1 MRTIFCFK
9 YLISKLKFS
18 KFNLKNMG
26 TNYMATTNKKSI
38 KNVET
43 VNASVENSKA
53 GEILAMT
60 AKATEGLIKSNLGT
74 KKSSLFK
81 DNVLPI
87 NEKQK
92 KSMRKKLRNV
102 LFSICSTIVVEQNK
116 EKQNK
121 LINAF
126 NEFYIATYANNDYTL
141 ASVCNE
147 NLSSEKKDII
157 KKALEICKK

>member
-1 MRTIFCFK
+1 MT
-9 YLISKLKFS
+9 
-18 KFNLKNMG
+18 
-26 TNYMATTNKKSI
+26 TTNKNSNRSSANAV
-38 KNVET
+38 KN
-43 VNASVENSKA
+43 AKA
-53 GEILAMT
+53 NEILAMT

-81 DNVLPI
+81 EDVLPSD
-87 NEKQK
+87 EKQK

-102 LFSICSTIVVEQNK
+102 LFSICSTLILEKDK
-116 EKQNK
+116 EKQTK

-126 NEFYIATYANNDYTL
+126 NEFYFETYALNDYTL

>member
-1 MRTIFCFK
+1 MT
-9 YLISKLKFS
+9 
-18 KFNLKNMG
+18 
-26 TNYMATTNKKSI
+26 TTNKNSNRNSASNAVKS
-38 KNVET
+38 
-43 VNASVENSKA
+43 AKA
-53 GEILAMT
+53 NEILAMT

-81 DNVLPI
+81 EDVLPSD
-87 NEKQK
+87 EKQK
-92 KSMRKKLRNV
+92 KSMRKKLRNL
-102 LFSICSTIVVEQNK
+102 LFSICSTLIIEQDK
-116 EKQNK
+116 EKQTK

-126 NEFYIATYANNDYTL
+126 NEFYFETYALNDYTL

>member
-1 MRTIFCFK
+1 MGTIFCFK

-18 KFNLKNMG
+18 KSNLKNMG
-26 TNYMATTNKKSI
+26 TNYMTTTNNKKA
-38 KNVET
+38 KANVNVE
-43 VNASVENSKA
+43 NAKA
-53 GEILAMT
+53 NEILAMT

-81 DNVLPI
+81 ENVLPT

-102 LFSICSTIVVEQNK
+102 LFSICSTIVIEQNK
-116 EKQNK
+116 EKQSK

-126 NEFYIATYANNDYTL
+126 NEFYCATYANNDYTL

>member
-1 MRTIFCFK
+1 MTK
-9 YLISKLKFS
+9 
-18 KFNLKNMG
+18 KNV
-26 TNYMATTNKKSI
+26 
-38 KNVET
+38 KNVENVNAN

-53 GEILAMT
+53 SEIIAQT

-81 DNVLPI
+81 ENVLPK

-92 KSMRKKLRNV
+92 KSMRKKLRNM
-102 LFSICSTIVVEQNK
+102 LFSICSTIVVEQNR

-121 LINAF
+121 LISAF
-126 NEFYIATYANNDYTL
+126 NDFYCATYANNDYTL

-147 NLSSEKKDII
+147 NLSSEKKNII
-157 KKALEICKK
+157 KKALAICKR

>member
-1 MRTIFCFK
+1 MT
-9 YLISKLKFS
+9 
-18 KFNLKNMG
+18 
-26 TNYMATTNKKSI
+26 TTNKKSI
-38 KNVET
+38 KNVESAN
-43 VNASVENSKA
+43 VVKNARAN
-53 GEILAMT
+53 EILAMT

-81 DNVLPI
+81 EDVLPSD
-87 NEKQK
+87 EKQK
-92 KSMRKKLRNV
+92 KSMRKKLRNL
-102 LFSICSTIVVEQNK
+102 LFSICSSLITE
-116 EKQNK
+116 EDSAKQTK

-126 NEFYIATYANNDYTL
+126 NEFYFETYANNDYTL

>member
-1 MRTIFCFK
+1 MT
-9 YLISKLKFS
+9 
-18 KFNLKNMG
+18 
-26 TNYMATTNKKSI
+26 TTNKNSNRSSANAV
-38 KNVET
+38 KN
-43 VNASVENSKA
+43 AKA
-53 GEILAMT
+53 NEILAMT

-81 DNVLPI
+81 EDVLPSD
-87 NEKQK
+87 EKQK
-92 KSMRKKLRNV
+92 KSMRKKLRNL
-102 LFSICSTIVVEQNK
+102 LFSICSTLILEKDK
-116 EKQNK
+116 EKQTK

-126 NEFYIATYANNDYTL
+126 NEFYFETYALNDYTL

>member
-1 MRTIFCFK
+1 M
-9 YLISKLKFS
+9 
-18 KFNLKNMG
+18 
-26 TNYMATTNKKSI
+26 TTTDKKSNKK
-38 KNVET
+38 VT
-43 VNASVENSKA
+43 VNNVENSKA
-53 GEILAMT
+53 KEILAMT

-81 DNVLPI
+81 EDVLPTD
-87 NEKQK
+87 EKQK

-102 LFSICSTIVVEQNK
+102 LFSICSTIVTEQNK

-121 LINAF
+121 LISAF
-126 NEFYIATYANNDYTL
+126 NEFYFATYVSNDYSL

-157 KKALEICKK
+157 KKALELCKK

>member
-1 MRTIFCFK
+1 M
-9 YLISKLKFS
+9 
-18 KFNLKNMG
+18 
-26 TNYMATTNKKSI
+26 TTNKKSN
-38 KNVET
+38 KKTSENN
-43 VNASVENSKA
+43 VNATAN
-53 GEILAMT
+53 EILAMT
-60 AKATEGLIKSNLGT
+60 AKATAGLIKSNLGT

-81 DNVLPI
+81 ENVLPT

-102 LFSICSTIVVEQNK
+102 LFSICSTLVVEQNN
-116 EKQNK
+116 EKQSK
-121 LINAF
+121 LISAF
-126 NEFYIATYANNDYTL
+126 NDFYFATYANNDYTL

>member
-1 MRTIFCFK
+1 
-9 YLISKLKFS
+9 
-18 KFNLKNMG
+18 
-26 TNYMATTNKKSI
+26 MANTNKKSN
-38 KNVET
+38 KKATANNANVE
-43 VNASVENSKA
+43 NAKA
-53 GEILAMT
+53 NEILAMT
-60 AKATEGLIKSNLGT
+60 AKATQGLIKSSLGT

-81 DNVLPI
+81 ENVLPT

-102 LFSICSTIVVEQNK
+102 LFSICSTIVVEQND
-116 EKQNK
+116 EKQSK
-121 LINAF
+121 LISAF
-126 NEFYIATYANNDYTL
+126 NEFYFATYANNDYTL

>member
-1 MRTIFCFK
+1 MTT
-9 YLISKLKFS
+9 
-18 KFNLKNMG
+18 
-26 TNYMATTNKKSI
+26 TNNKKSN
-38 KNVET
+38 KKEVANN
-43 VNASVENSKA
+43 VNAKVENAKA
-53 GEILAMT
+53 NEILAMT
-60 AKATEGLIKSNLGT
+60 AKATAGLIKSNLGT

-81 DNVLPI
+81 ENVLPT

-116 EKQNK
+116 EKQSK
-121 LINAF
+121 LISAF
-126 NEFYIATYANNDYTL
+126 NDFYLATYANNDYTL

>member
-1 MRTIFCFK
+1 MRFCFK

-18 KFNLKNMG
+18 KSNLKNMG
-26 TNYMATTNKKSI
+26 TNYMSKKNI

-43 VNASVENSKA
+43 VGVVENSKA
-53 GEILAMT
+53 SEILAMT

-81 DNVLPI
+81 SGVLPTE
-87 NEKQK
+87 EKQK

-102 LFSICSTIVVEQNK
+102 LFSICSTIVVEQSK
-116 EKQNK
+116 EKQSK
-121 LINAF
+121 LISAF
-126 NEFYIATYANNDYTL
+126 NEFYFATYANNDYTL

>member
-1 MRTIFCFK
+1 
-9 YLISKLKFS
+9 
-18 KFNLKNMG
+18 MG
-26 TNYMATTNKKSI
+26 ANYMTTTNKKSI

-53 GEILAMT
+53 SEILAKT

-81 DNVLPI
+81 SGVLPTE
-87 NEKQK
+87 EKQK

-121 LINAF
+121 LISAF
-126 NEFYIATYANNDYTL
+126 NEVNDYTL

-147 NLSSEKKDII
+147 NLSREKKAII
-157 KKALEICKK
+157 KKALAICKK

>member
-1 MRTIFCFK
+1 M
-9 YLISKLKFS
+9 
-18 KFNLKNMG
+18 
-26 TNYMATTNKKSI
+26 TNTNKKSN
-38 KNVET
+38 KKAGANN
-43 VNASVENSKA
+43 VNATAS
-53 GEILAMT
+53 EILAMT
-60 AKATEGLIKSNLGT
+60 AKATAGLIKSNLGT

-81 DNVLPI
+81 ENVLPT

-102 LFSICSTIVVEQNK
+102 LFSICSSLIAEQDN
-116 EKQNK
+116 EKQGK
-121 LINAF
+121 LISAF
-126 NEFYIATYANNDYTL
+126 NEFYFATYANNDYTL

>member
-26 TNYMATTNKKSI
+26 TNYMTKKSV

-43 VNASVENSKA
+43 ANVNVENAKA
-53 GEILAMT
+53 SEILALT

-81 DNVLPI
+81 SGVLPTE
-87 NEKQK
+87 EKQK

-102 LFSICSTIVVEQNK
+102 LFSICSTLVVEQNK
-116 EKQNK
+116 EKQSK

-126 NEFYIATYANNDYTL
+126 NDFYCATYAINDYTL

>member
-1 MRTIFCFK
+1 MT
-9 YLISKLKFS
+9 
-18 KFNLKNMG
+18 
-26 TNYMATTNKKSI
+26 TTNKNSNKSNAV
-38 KNVET
+38 KN
-43 VNASVENSKA
+43 AKA
-53 GEILAMT
+53 NEILAMT

-81 DNVLPI
+81 EDVLPSD
-87 NEKQK
+87 EKQK
-92 KSMRKKLRNV
+92 KSMRKKLRNL
-102 LFSICSTIVVEQNK
+102 LFSICSTLVLEQNK
-116 EKQNK
+116 EKQIK

-126 NEFYIATYANNDYTL
+126 NEFYFETYALNDYTL

>member
-1 MRTIFCFK
+1 MT
-9 YLISKLKFS
+9 
-18 KFNLKNMG
+18 
-26 TNYMATTNKKSI
+26 TTNKNSN
-38 KNVET
+38 KNSA
-43 VNASVENSKA
+43 NAVKNAKA
-53 GEILAMT
+53 NEILAMT

-81 DNVLPI
+81 EDVLPSD
-87 NEKQK
+87 EKQK
-92 KSMRKKLRNV
+92 KSMRKKLRNL
-102 LFSICSTIVVEQNK
+102 LFSICSTLILEQNK
-116 EKQNK
+116 EKQTK

-126 NEFYIATYANNDYTL
+126 NEFYFETYALNDYTL

>member
-1 MRTIFCFK
+1 M
-9 YLISKLKFS
+9 
-18 KFNLKNMG
+18 
-26 TNYMATTNKKSI
+26 TTNKKSN
-38 KNVET
+38 KKATANNVNATANNANVE
-43 VNASVENSKA
+43 NAKA
-53 GEILAMT
+53 NEILAMT
-60 AKATEGLIKSNLGT
+60 AKATAGLIKSSLGT

-81 DNVLPI
+81 ENVLPT

-102 LFSICSTIVVEQNK
+102 LFSICSTLVVEKNK
-116 EKQNK
+116 EKQSK

-126 NEFYIATYANNDYTL
+126 NEFYFATYANNDYTL

>member
-1 MRTIFCFK
+1 
-9 YLISKLKFS
+9 
-18 KFNLKNMG
+18 
-26 TNYMATTNKKSI
+26 MANTNKKSN
-38 KNVET
+38 KKAGENN
-43 VNASVENSKA
+43 VNATAN
-53 GEILAMT
+53 EILAMT

-81 DNVLPI
+81 ENVLPT

-102 LFSICSTIVVEQNK
+102 LFSICSTLVVEQNK
-116 EKQNK
+116 EKQDK

-126 NEFYIATYANNDYTL
+126 NEFYFATYANNDYTL

-147 NLSSEKKDII
+147 NLSGEKKDII

>member
-1 MRTIFCFK
+1 MT
-9 YLISKLKFS
+9 
-18 KFNLKNMG
+18 
-26 TNYMATTNKKSI
+26 TTNKKSN
-38 KNVET
+38 KKANTKATAKKATAKKATVENANVE
-43 VNASVENSKA
+43 NATA
-53 GEILAMT
+53 IEILAMT

-81 DNVLPI
+81 ENVLPT

-102 LFSICSTIVVEQNK
+102 LFSICSTIVVEQNN
-116 EKQNK
+116 EKQSK

-126 NEFYIATYANNDYTL
+126 NEFYCATYANNDYTL

>member
-1 MRTIFCFK
+1 MT
-9 YLISKLKFS
+9 
-18 KFNLKNMG
+18 
-26 TNYMATTNKKSI
+26 TTNKNSN
-38 KNVET
+38 KN
-43 VNASVENSKA
+43 NANNAVKNAKA
-53 GEILAMT
+53 NEILAMT
-60 AKATEGLIKSNLGT
+60 AKATAGLIKSNLGT

-81 DNVLPI
+81 ENVLPT

-92 KSMRKKLRNV
+92 KSMRKKLRNL
-102 LFSICSTIVVEQNK
+102 LFSICSTLIVEQNK
-116 EKQNK
+116 EKQTK

-126 NEFYIATYANNDYTL
+126 NEFYFETYALNDYTL

>member
-1 MRTIFCFK
+1 M
-9 YLISKLKFS
+9 
-18 KFNLKNMG
+18 
-26 TNYMATTNKKSI
+26 TTTKNKKA
-38 KNVET
+38 NENANDA
-43 VNASVENSKA
+43 VNAKA
-53 GEILAMT
+53 NEIIAMT
-60 AKATEGLIKSNLGT
+60 AKATEGLIKSNLGA

-81 DNVLPI
+81 SGILPT

-92 KSMRKKLRNV
+92 KSIRKKLRNV
-102 LFSICSTIVVEQNK
+102 LFSICSTLVVEQNK
-116 EKQNK
+116 EKQAN

-126 NEFYIATYANNDYTL
+126 NDFYCATYAVNDYTL

>member
-1 MRTIFCFK
+1 MT
-9 YLISKLKFS
+9 
-18 KFNLKNMG
+18 
-26 TNYMATTNKKSI
+26 TTNKNSN
-38 KNVET
+38 KNSA
-43 VNASVENSKA
+43 NAVKNAKA
-53 GEILAMT
+53 NEILAMT

-81 DNVLPI
+81 EDVLPSD
-87 NEKQK
+87 EKQK

-102 LFSICSTIVVEQNK
+102 LFSICSTLILEKDK
-116 EKQNK
+116 EKQIK

-126 NEFYIATYANNDYTL
+126 NEFYFETYALNDYTL

>member
-1 MRTIFCFK
+1 MT
-9 YLISKLKFS
+9 
-18 KFNLKNMG
+18 
-26 TNYMATTNKKSI
+26 TTNKNSNRNNANAV
-38 KNVET
+38 KN
-43 VNASVENSKA
+43 AKA
-53 GEILAMT
+53 NEILAMT

-81 DNVLPI
+81 DDVLPSD
-87 NEKQK
+87 EKQK
-92 KSMRKKLRNV
+92 KSMRKKLRNL
-102 LFSICSTIVVEQNK
+102 LFSICSTLVVEQNK
-116 EKQNK
+116 EKQTK

-126 NEFYIATYANNDYTL
+126 NEFYFETYALNDYTL

>member
-1 MRTIFCFK
+1 MT
-9 YLISKLKFS
+9 
-18 KFNLKNMG
+18 
-26 TNYMATTNKKSI
+26 TTNKKNA
-38 KNVET
+38 KAN
-43 VNASVENSKA
+43 VNANANDAVNAKA
-53 GEILAMT
+53 NEIIAMT
-60 AKATEGLIKSNLGT
+60 AKATEGLIKSNLGA

-81 DNVLPI
+81 NDVLPI

-102 LFSICSTIVVEQNK
+102 LFSICSTLVVEQNK
-116 EKQNK
+116 EKQAK

-126 NEFYIATYANNDYTL
+126 NDFYCATYAVNDYTL

>member
-1 MRTIFCFK
+1 
-9 YLISKLKFS
+9 
-18 KFNLKNMG
+18 
-26 TNYMATTNKKSI
+26 MANTNKKSN
-38 KNVET
+38 KKASANNN
-43 VNASVENSKA
+43 VNATANNVNA
-53 GEILAMT
+53 TANEILAMT
-60 AKATEGLIKSNLGT
+60 AKATAGLIKSSLGT

-81 DNVLPI
+81 ENVLPT

-102 LFSICSTIVVEQNK
+102 LFSICSTIVVEQNN
-116 EKQNK
+116 EKQSK
-121 LINAF
+121 LISAF
-126 NEFYIATYANNDYTL
+126 NEFYFATYANNDYTL

>member
-1 MRTIFCFK
+1 
-9 YLISKLKFS
+9 
-18 KFNLKNMG
+18 
-26 TNYMATTNKKSI
+26 MATTNKKSI

-43 VNASVENSKA
+43 ANANVENSKA
-53 GEILAMT
+53 IEILALT

-81 DNVLPI
+81 DGVLPI

-102 LFSICSTIVVEQNK
+102 LFSICSTIVIEQNK

-121 LINAF
+121 LISAF
-126 NEFYIATYANNDYTL
+126 NDFYCATYANNDYTL